1 VSKSKF
7 FMNIFKSRKIFILLA
22 SILIFIVF
30 ASGVY
35 SLEKSQISAKK
46 IIDLKVSQEDD
57 LVRITLIGDGDIS
70 KYRCFQLINPQR
82 LSIDLPGI
90 SNKLPKR
97 LFEINKK
104 KLKQIRVGE
113 YSDKVRIVF
122 DFSGAKSPS
131 FKLEE
136 GKNSLIVIFDGFS
149 TEKKELKEEAKK
161 VLRIDG
167 IELKEI
173 EDKFRIM
180 VAASGQLKYD
190 IFQPSENQVVL
201 KFEETELLKDFNSNL
216 DIAKFNSAIESIEVK
231 QTEVNSSKYAEIS
244 IKLKEAVSYLVSQEG
259 NLTYLDFDLPKT
271 KPPAKSESVVKA
283 SGTTIAKV
291 APSDTPEKAE
301 EVKTKP
307 PAKSESVAKASGTT
321 IAKVA
326 PSDTPEKAE
335 EVKTKPSLKK
345 KAGKK
350 PVAVP
355 GTRKKT
361 PRKKMVFNAEN
372 MTNIYRGRKVSLD
385 FHKAD
390 IHNVFRVIS
399 EICGKNLVI
408 GGGVK
413 GKITIK
419 LVDVPWDQ
427 ALDIILESK
436 KLGKME
442 IGNVIRIASREDIED
457 EIKRKKDKII
467 AARKERAIL
476 ALLVT
481 EIVPVNYAEAGE
493 LTGQIEKL
501 LTPDRGSISTDER
514 TNSLIIRD
522 VATNIAKIKNFL
534 KQLDTPT
541 PQVLIEARIVQ
552 FNPSY
557 TKDIGIRW
565 DANYDTESS
574 VDRKVVVD
582 SEGNVTQVRSKDY
595 QYGVSSGAGGLAS
608 GAIGQMA
615 FGFISNSIDLDIEL
629 NALERDGKV
638 KIISRPRIMTLD
650 NKTAKVEQGVDIP
663 YLKLSE
669 QGVTS
674 TEFKKA
680 TLSLEVTPHITPD
693 GSVIMEI
700 IVKKDQPGIETS
712 QGLGIDTKLAETEVL
727 VKSGASVVI
736 GGIIEENETETVERV
751 PYFSKIPGLGIFF
764 QKKKKETV
772 KTDLTIFIMPRIAE
786 EF

>member
-1 VSKSKF
+1 MSKSKF

-104 KLKQIRVGE
+104 ELKQIRVGE

-216 DIAKFNSAIESIEVK
+216 DIAKFNSAIESIEAK

-271 KPPAKSESVVKA
+271 KPPAKSESVV
-283 SGTTIAKV
+283 
-291 APSDTPEKAE
+291 
-301 EVKTKP
+301 
-307 PAKSESVAKASGTT
+307 KASGTT